1 MKMSRIQTISL
12 RRKTVKKDD
21 EGVPVVKWGSAT
33 QIQCETWPAGG
44 QLQVNTYGDRVNN
57 MLNVRVRGPYQ
68 IVTEGKHQAYKFV
81 TGTSGASGASGASGE
96 TETGF
101 TLCEGDGLCINVSGT
116 SDPDYKIISITP
128 YKPLKME
135 VERI

>member
-1 MKMSRIQTISL
+1 MRMKVSRIQTINL

-21 EGVPVVKWGSAT
+21 EGVPEIKWGSAT
-33 QIQCETWPAGG
+33 QIEGETWPAGG

-57 MLNVRVRGPYQ
+57 MLNVRVRGPYE
-68 IVTEGKHQAYKFV
+68 IITEKGHQAYRF
-81 TGTSGASGASGASGE
+81 TFTSASGASGASGE

-116 SDPDYKIISITP
+116 SKPDYKIISIKP
-128 YKPLKME
+128 YKPLRLE